1 MKCVIFCVMYKKA
14 DLTVYIHRKLI
25 GANQGLLRRELFMN
39 GYMINQFLV
48 S

>member
-1 MKCVIFCVMYKKA
+1 MKVSIFHMYQKA
-14 DLTVYIHRKLI
+14 DLMVHIHRKLK
-25 GANQGLLRRELFMN
+25 GTNQGLLRRELFMN